1 MKRDQLLVYYER
13 ELRFIRKLAG
23 EFAGKYP
30 EIASRLQLEPTK
42 CEDPHVERLIE
53 SFAMLTA
60 RIHQRL
66 DDDFSEVSDALMGI
80 LYPHYLRPIPS
91 MTIVQL
97 QVDPDVAAVTGGFE
111 VEAHSIL
118 HSAPASGVRCQFRT
132 CYPLSLYPLEVEEVE
147 ISSTT
152 ALRGQPIPASARSSL
167 RIRLRTLGGV
177 PFSGIAPDR
186 LRFFLD
192 ATSGNIHGLYELF
205 LRDPQGM
212 LLSRPDVPAQ
222 PAAPGKGPAV
232 APPRGHFLPASCI
245 RPVGFSPDEGLLE
258 YPPESFIGYRLLQE
272 YFSFPD
278 KFLFV
283 DLTGL
288 GAVTRSHTGHVL
300 DIHILLSQTPAQL
313 DTRVEV
319 ANLKL
324 GCTPAVNLFSRSVD
338 PIRLSHNTVEYPLIP
353 DSRAQ
358 DSFEVHSIQR
368 VTSVT
373 PGTGRTVDYEPFYG
387 VRHGQGRSTANAAY
401 WHSMRRPSMRK
412 GDSGSDVFISLVDPG
427 FQFLSAPVD
436 VLHVEAL
443 CTNRSLPARLPI
455 GGAAGD
461 FRLEGRPG
469 IQKIVALRKPTD
481 PVPAPIA
488 NANRWRLVSHL
499 SLNYVSILD
508 SGRTV
513 DGDGRALEAL
523 RELLALY
530 DFSDSPVTRQRI
542 AGIVGM
548 HCTRIVRRVGRGAG
562 AGFARGLLA
571 ELEFDSSQYTGAGV
585 FLFASVLEHFLGLYT
600 SVNSF
605 TQVVARVRQHQGV
618 LKRWAP
624 RAGEA
629 TLL

>member
-132 CYPLSLYPLEVEEVE
+132 CYPLHLYPVEVEEVE
-147 ISSTT
+147 IASTT
-152 ALRGQPIPASARSSL
+152 SLRSQPIPASARSSL
-167 RIRLRTLGGV
+167 RIRLRTQGNV
-177 PFSGIAPDR
+177 PFSAIAPDH

-205 LRDPQGM
+205 LRDPQG
-212 LLSRPDVPAQ
+212 LLLMRPEPT
-222 PAAPGKGPAV
+222 PAASAAKGA
-232 APPRGHFLPASCI
+232 AGAAARGHFLPPSCI

-272 YFSFPD
+272 YFTFPD

-288 GAVTRSHTGHVL
+288 EAVTRHHAGHVL
-300 DIHILLSQTPAQL
+300 DVHVLLTQTPAQV

-338 PIRLSHNTVEYPLIP
+338 PIRLTHNTVEYPLVP

-373 PGTGRTVDYEPFYG
+373 PGTGRTVEYEPFYG
-387 VRHGQGRSTANAAY
+387 VRHGQGRSTETAAY

-427 FQFLSAPVD
+427 FEMSSAPVD

-443 CTNRSLPARLPI
+443 CTNRSLPARLPF
-455 GGAAGD
+455 GSAAGD

-481 PVPAPIA
+481 PVAAPVA
-488 NANRWRLVSHL
+488 SANRWRLVSHL

-508 SGRTV
+508 SGSTP
-513 DGDGRALEAL
+513 DGDGRALAAL

-548 HCTRIVRRVGRGAG
+548 QCSRIVRRVGRGSG

-571 ELEFDSSQYTGAGV
+571 ELEFDASQYTGAGV

-605 TQVVARVRQHQGV
+605 TQVVARVRPHQGV

>member
-1 MKRDQLLVYYER
+1 MRRDQLLVYYER

-23 EFAGKYP
+23 EFAGRYP

-60 RIHQRL
+60 RIQQRL
-66 DDDFSEVSDALMGI
+66 DDDFSEVSDALLGI

-97 QVDPDVAAVTGGFE
+97 QVDPDVAAVAGGFR

-132 CYPLSLYPLEVEEVE
+132 CYPLALYPLAVEEVE
-147 ISSTT
+147 IASTT

-167 RIRLRTLGGV
+167 RIRLKTQGGV
-177 PFSGIAPDR
+177 PFSEIAPDQ

-212 LLSRPDVPAQ
+212 LVLRGDGVAGDT
-222 PAAPGKGPAV
+222 AARGA
-232 APPRGHFLPASCI
+232 PRGTFLSPECI
-245 RPVGFSPDEGLLE
+245 RPVGFGPDEGLLE
-258 YPPESFIGYRLLQE
+258 YPPESFVGYRLLQE
-272 YFSFPD
+272 YFTFPD

-288 GAVTRSHTGHVL
+288 AAVTRHHAGQTLDVHV
-300 DIHILLSQTPAQL
+300 LLSQTPAQL

-324 GCTPAVNLFSRSVD
+324 GCTPAVNLFPRSVD

-373 PGTGRTVDYEPFYG
+373 PGTGRTVEYEPFYG
-387 VRHGQGRSTANAAY
+387 VRHGQGRSTGNTAY

-412 GDSGSDVFISLVDPG
+412 GDSGSEVFISLVDPE
-427 FQFLSAPVD
+427 FQMLSAPVD
-436 VLHVEAL
+436 VLHVEAI
-443 CTNRSLPARLPI
+443 CTNRGLPARLPF
-455 GGAAGD
+455 GSAAGD

-488 NANRWRLVSHL
+488 NENRWRLVSHL

-523 RELLALY
+523 RELLGLY

-548 HCTRIVRRVGRGAG
+548 HCKRIVRRVGRGAG
-562 AGFARGLLA
+562 AGFARGLEA
-571 ELEFDSSQYTGAGV
+571 ELEFDASQYTGAGV
-585 FLFASVLEHFLGLYT
+585 YLFASVLEHFLGLYT